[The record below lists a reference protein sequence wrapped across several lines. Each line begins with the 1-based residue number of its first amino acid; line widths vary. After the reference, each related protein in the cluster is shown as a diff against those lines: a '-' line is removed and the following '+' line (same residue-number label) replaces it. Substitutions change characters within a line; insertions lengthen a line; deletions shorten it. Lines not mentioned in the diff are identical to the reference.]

1 MLHGKIEKKA
11 KLLPINI
18 LLGTGLV
25 MVAWALADV
34 AHTTTLMPLFP
45 AGIFPLPDSDIIAIV
60 FYHVALGIGIAW
72 AVYTVIMRC
81 VSGAKRLLSLL
92 KKQDE
97 SCDFSGVF

>member
-1 MLHGKIEKKA
+1 MLAALYPAVAVSAMIRLLICFMKKIEKKK

-18 LLGTGLV
+18 VLDTGLV

-72 AVYTVIMRC
+72 AV
-81 VSGAKRLLSLL
+81 
-92 KKQDE
+92 
-97 SCDFSGVF
+97 

>member
-1 MLHGKIEKKA
+1 MKRIYACGPLPRRRRVRNHPVVDMLHEKIEKKA

-18 LLGTGLV
+18 VLGTGLV

-72 AVYTVIMRC
+72 AV
-81 VSGAKRLLSLL
+81 
-92 KKQDE
+92 
-97 SCDFSGVF
+97 